1 MPDDLLAFL
10 ATPWGSVVIAF
21 VLAYTTAA
29 VAKRKGLP
37 VNKWFAGGLLLG
49 VVALPW
55 VLLKHPNQEELDRRA
70 IRSGEAKR
78 CPQCAELV
86 RPEARA
92 CKHCG
97 SGLIET
103 VINAR

>member
-10 ATPWGSVVIAF
+10 ATPSGSVVIAF
-21 VLAYTTAA
+21 VLAFATGA
-29 VAKRKGLP
+29 VAQRKGLP

-55 VLLKHPNQEELDRRA
+55 VLLKRPDREELDRRA
-70 IRSGEAKR
+70 IRRGEAKR

-97 SGLIET
+97 ASLIEPAT
-103 VINAR
+103 APA